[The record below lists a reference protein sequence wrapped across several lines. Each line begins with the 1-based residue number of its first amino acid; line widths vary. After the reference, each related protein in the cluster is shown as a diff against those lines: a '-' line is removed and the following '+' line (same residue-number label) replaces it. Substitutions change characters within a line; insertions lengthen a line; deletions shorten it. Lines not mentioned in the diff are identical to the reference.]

1 MASFFLFSF
10 AVFASFRFSCVVR
23 RSLPC
28 PSDLGARC
36 RQVCLR
42 KKRSPSAAAAFV
54 DSSVVFCCRLD
65 CFALLVPGGKR
76 CRARSARSVGFFFCW
91 AVAAAPC
98 VCCTTTPASSAACV
112 LSSRCR
118 LQSAVCYQ
126 TSSLAS
132 SASSFPVRCTVARS

>member
-42 KKRSPSAAAAFV
+42 KKREARLQRRHLLIAPLFFV
-54 DSSVVFCCRLD
+54 VLIVLLCSCREEND
-65 CFALLVPGGKR
+65 VARAVHALLV
-76 CRARSARSVGFFFCW
+76 FFFLLLLL
-91 AVAAAPC
+91 PL
-98 VCCTTTPASSAACV
+98 VCCTTTPACSAACV

-126 TSSLAS
+126 TSSIAS